1 MVAKSMG
8 RIVTVRTSLNSG
20 VGAEKMMQLN
30 LQGSGVMVSMP
41 VLVLEFMVGAPV
53 GWLR

>member
-20 VGAEKMMQLN
+20 VGAEKMMQL
-30 LQGSGVMVSMP
+30 QGSGVMVSMP
-41 VLVLEFMVGAPV
+41 VLVLKFMVGAPV